1 MLVLTRKRSESIL
14 IGDGVRLVVVKI
26 ERGGVRI
33 GIEAPASVP
42 ILRSELT
49 EYPEAG
55 ARRKA
60 PLSTSAT
67 ASALA

>member
-26 ERGGVRI
+26 ERGGVRL

-49 EYPEAG
+49 DHPEAG
-55 ARRKA
+55 ARREA